1 MGLRLSMLAIGLAL
15 AMGLALAVGSSALAH
30 EYLFV
35 QATMT
40 KDIYVVDAESF
51 QTVDRIPIGDYTD
64 DVIGSPDGRLA
75 FANAQISSGNPLGW
89 EANDAGKIMAIDT
102 ATDRIV
108 WSVFVDGSPHHLAV
122 SPDGTRLYVPLF
134 DRAYLLVL
142 DAHTGQQV
150 GRWYST
156 LGNHSPKVSR
166 DGSRLY
172 VGNMVADLIWV
183 YDTATGRVLK
193 AMRTGEAVRPL
204 QLDGDD
210 THVIYQ
216 LSRFHGF
223 KVRDVAT
230 GELTRSV
237 DLPALAASIK
247 PPDAYPYTLDH
258 GLAVTPDKTK
268 LLAAGSIAGYVAVYR
283 LADYSL
289 LGTIKVGDDA
299 NWIAVRSD
307 SKIAFVSN
315 RGSNTVS
322 VIDLDRMVELQQI
335 PIGKMPQRLSV
346 IDVPRREPLAKT
358 P

>member
-1 MGLRLSMLAIGLAL
+1 MRWRWTVLAAALSLAL
-15 AMGLALAVGSSALAH
+15 ASSAAAH
-30 EYLFV
+30 EYLYV

-40 KDIYVVDAESF
+40 KDIYVVDAETF

-64 DVIGSPDGRLA
+64 DVIGSPDGRVA

-102 ATDRIV
+102 ATDRII
-108 WSVFVDGSPHHLAV
+108 WSSFVDGSPHHLAV
-122 SPDGTRLYVPLF
+122 SPDGSRVYVPLF

-156 LGNHSPKVSR
+156 LGNHSLKINR

-172 VGNMVADLIWV
+172 VGNMVAQLIWV
-183 YDTATGRVLK
+183 YDTATGKVVGVMH
-193 AMRTGEAVRPL
+193 AGEAVRPL
-204 QLDGDD
+204 QLDGDE

-237 DLPALAASIK
+237 DLPALPASIK
-247 PPDAYPYTLDH
+247 LPDAYPYSVDH

-283 LADYSL
+283 LSDYSL
-289 LGTIKVGDDA
+289 IGTIKVGDDP
-299 NWIAVRSD
+299 NWIAVRGD

-322 VIDLDRMVELQQI
+322 VLDLDRMVEVKQI
-335 PIGKMPQRLSV
+335 PIGRMPQRLSV
-346 IDVPRREPLAKT
+346 IDAPRREAQAAAQ
-358 P
+358 